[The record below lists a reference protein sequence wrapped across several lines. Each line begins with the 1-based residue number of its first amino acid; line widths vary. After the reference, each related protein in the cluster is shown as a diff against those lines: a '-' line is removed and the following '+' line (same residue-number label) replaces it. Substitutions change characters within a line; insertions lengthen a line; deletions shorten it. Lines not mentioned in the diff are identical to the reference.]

1 MDNKNKK
8 LILTKTD
15 NKYEVKVRSSGSILV
30 GLELLGNASLHVMK
44 HCVEEAPDALE
55 EPIQKDLYDKY
66 NCMASNILSAFD
78 PEADLHPSLTE
89 RAILEMENKLID
101 KDYKEVMKMAKCKK
115 KKKGSKGGG
124 C

>member
-15 NKYEVKVRSSGSILV
+15 NKYEVKVSPSGTILDI
-30 GLELLGNASLHVMK
+30 LELLGNASLHVMK
-44 HCVEEAPDALE
+44 HCVEEAPEALKE
-55 EPIQKDLYDKY
+55 TIQKDLYDKY

-78 PEADLHPSLTE
+78 PEADLHPGLTE
-89 RAILEMENKLID
+89 RAILAMENKLND
-101 KDYKEVMKMAKCKK
+101 EEYKEVMKMAKCKK
-115 KKKGSKGGG
+115 KKKGSKGGV

>member
-8 LILTKTD
+8 LIVTKID
-15 NKYEVKVRSSGSILV
+15 NKYTVQVSPSGTILDV
-30 GLELLGNASLHVMK
+30 LELLGNASLHLMK
-44 HCVEEAPDALE
+44 HCVEEAPEALKDT
-55 EPIQKDLYDKY
+55 ITKDLYDKY

-78 PEADLHPSLTE
+78 PEADLHPGLTE

>member
-1 MDNKNKK
+1 MDKKDKK
-8 LILTKTD
+8 LIVTKID
-15 NKYEVKVRSSGSILV
+15 NKYTVQVSPSGTILDV
-30 GLELLGNASLHVMK
+30 LELLGNASLHLMK
-44 HCVEEAPDALE
+44 HCVEEAPEALKDT
-55 EPIQKDLYDKY
+55 ITKDLYDKY

-78 PEADLHPSLTE
+78 PEADLHPGLTE